1 MKGSHTIERGGSQLD
16 NITHYVLEWR
26 IDCAAYGAESA
37 ADLHFMLGWINAS
50 MGDRAYGKAS
60 GMFGVSTNNASN
72 GLYKIAEYYTLSDLA
87 AG

>member
-1 MKGSHTIERGGSQLD
+1 MKPYKASGRTSPALRDGSPHTLLPTS
-16 NITHYVLEWR
+16 W
-26 IDCAAYGAESA
+26 AAYGAESA

-87 AG
+87 AV

>member
-1 MKGSHTIERGGSQLD
+1 MRRLRGG
-16 NITHYVLEWR
+16 IR
-26 IDCAAYGAESA
+26 GRPA
-37 ADLHFMLGWINAS
+37 FMLGWINAS

-87 AG
+87 AV